1 MPDTPNTASAI
12 SRDERDDAIIEQQD
26 TAPKTLLDAQN
37 SSRIQQN
44 TYINLLQDEK
54 MISDTFNTYIFDV
67 PSQANKDL
75 LALNTNTVTKQVV

>member
-1 MPDTPNTASAI
+1 MPDTPNTATNPS
-12 SRDERDDAIIEQQD
+12 SKQRDAAIIEQQA
-26 TAPKTLLDAQN
+26 TAPKTLLDATN

-44 TYINLLQDEK
+44 TYINLVQDEK

-67 PSQANKDL
+67 ASQTNKDL